1 MAFMKKLLFHLKDV
15 YLKWHAKSS
24 EETNYIWSSTNKVL
38 PLLCSNGL
46 KTEAYL
52 EWYVKDSD
60 SLGNRHPRVFGSRS
74 FICIR
79 PFKFQREL
87 FCIFVMKW
95 FDHKYMEKYNHPTS
109 RDQDL
114 LQCWHG
120 SQSLPQCA
128 LFQGI
133 QECASP
139 SFLFFCICSLYD
151 FVRFPHR

>member
-1 MAFMKKLLFHLKDV
+1 MFKWWTVDERLWGPASLSVSLLVVGKIPWNRFEMMLFWNFHSPGKAIRGWKCLLQSTFKLAALLWVPEVKTPLKKLLFHLKDV

-60 SLGNRHPRVFGSRS
+60 SLGNRHPRVFGSRF

-79 PFKFQREL
+79 PCKF
-87 FCIFVMKW
+87 
-95 FDHKYMEKYNHPTS
+95 
-109 RDQDL
+109 
-114 LQCWHG
+114 
-120 SQSLPQCA
+120 
-128 LFQGI
+128 
-133 QECASP
+133 
-139 SFLFFCICSLYD
+139 
-151 FVRFPHR
+151 

>member
-1 MAFMKKLLFHLKDV
+1 MLFWNFHSPGKAIRGWKCLHQSTFKLAALLWVPEVKTPLWIAFMKKLLFHLKDV
-15 YLKWHAKSS
+15 YLEWPAKSS
-24 EETNYIWSSTNKVL
+24 EETNYIWSSNKVL

-109 RDQDL
+109 RIRNPS
-114 LQCWHG
+114 QC
-120 SQSLPQCA
+120 
-128 LFQGI
+128 
-133 QECASP
+133 
-139 SFLFFCICSLYD
+139 
-151 FVRFPHR
+151 